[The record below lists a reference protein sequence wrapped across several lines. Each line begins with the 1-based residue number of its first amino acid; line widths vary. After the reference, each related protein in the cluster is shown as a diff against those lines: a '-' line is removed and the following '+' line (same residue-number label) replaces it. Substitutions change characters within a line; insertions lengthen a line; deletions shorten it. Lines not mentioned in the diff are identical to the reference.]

1 MSSELDS
8 IHAQLRRLGAGQA
21 SVLAAVRRV
30 EGQLARVEAV
40 LRRHS
45 GLLEG
50 GPEARRPGLVE
61 RVALLEDEAARMR
74 DRHRWAMR
82 TLVGALLAWAASVAA
97 TAVRYVLRS

>member
-21 SVLAAVRRV
+21 NVLAAVRRV

-40 LRRHS
+40 LKRHS

-61 RVALLEDEAARMR
+61 RVALLEVEAARMR
-74 DRHRWAMR
+74 DRHRWTMR
-82 TLVGALLAWAASVAA
+82 ALLGAVLTLAASAVA
-97 TAVRYVLRS
+97 TALRYVLRS